1 MNHTTQSER
10 DAIYAYAARI
20 VQLDAAGRV
29 LNAERLRDLL
39 IAKFGI
45 SQQRART
52 ATAHAARRARAGH
65 R

>member
-1 MNHTTQSER
+1 MNRTTKPER

-29 LNAERLRDLL
+29 LNPDRLRDLL
-39 IAKFGI
+39 SAKFGI
-45 SQQRART
+45 SRDRCRT
-52 ATAHAARRARAGH
+52 AIAHAARRARAGD